1 MIVLTRFPDAN
12 RRAVRGHALLEN
24 AINRT
29 RGLHFR
35 TAPALGF
42 AAITPL

>member
-1 MIVLTRFPDAN
+1 MIVLARFPDAN
-12 RRAVRGHALLEN
+12 RRAVREHASLEN

-35 TAPALGF
+35 TAQALRF
-42 AAITPL
+42 APITPL